1 MIGAHID
8 ITERKAAEHRIGK
21 LLEEAG
27 QRERAFRDKQDQ
39 LIQAAKLVS
48 LGEMATGVA
57 HEINN
62 PLNNISLFAGNIL
75 DGLEH
80 GADVTAEGLT
90 GNLKRILQQVKRAA
104 AIVNHLRTFA
114 RASSPGHEQVAIDT
128 IVSAAY
134 ALMEEQL
141 RLAGIQ
147 VTMDLAPGD
156 PQVQGNSIHLEQVFV
171 DLFGNAR
178 DALATVPIKQL
189 NDSHRRQAVYRS
201 DLRARQRE
209 WDRCQRARACLRSVL
224 YHQAGRRRHRPGTL
238 DQLRHYQGSPE
249 ARFPWSVLPAKA
261 RPS

>member
-1 MIGAHID
+1 MDRRQRQNAPRRNGLAGQHDRGAY
-8 ITERKAAEHRIGK
+8 ERHHRTQSRRTPDRQAA
-21 LLEEAG
+21 EEAG
-27 QRERAFRDKQDQ
+27 QRERLGNDKQDQ

-62 PLNNISLFAGNIL
+62 PLNNICLFAGNIL

-147 VTMDLAPGD
+147 VMMDLAPGD

-171 DLFGNAR
+171 NLFGNAR
-178 DALATVPIKQL
+178 RACD
-189 NDSHRRQAVYRS
+189 
-201 DLRARQRE
+201 RAR
-209 WDRCQRARACLRSVL
+209 
-224 YHQAGRRRHRPGTL
+224 
-238 DQLRHYQGSPE
+238 
-249 ARFPWSVLPAKA
+249 
-261 RPS
+261 